1 MLKFSHRAIRIT
13 LFLAVGFWVALQAL
27 GLLEIPQITEEIAA
41 KLLLIS
47 IFFLFCTI
55 HIFFHRI
62 LQKAV
67 GGISVKL
74 ALFLFSVASA
84 MAMLL
89 D

>member
-1 MLKFSHRAIRIT
+1 MLKFSYRAILIS
-13 LFLAVGFWVALQAL
+13 LFLAVGLWVASQAL

-47 IFFLFCTI
+47 IFFLFCTVQ
-55 HIFFHRI
+55 IFFYQI

-67 GGISVKL
+67 GGVSVKL
-74 ALFLFSVASA
+74 VLILFFVASA
-84 MAMLL
+84 MALLL